1 MVTRPRGKP
10 VVMAQSVRRR
20 SALPTLERV
29 LEFMQ
34 VMWAVDHQLQS
45 VSKNMKSTLGL
56 TVPQRMSLLLI
67 GRNPYISAAELAG
80 SLHLHPGTIS
90 GIVRRLE
97 DAGLITRESDE
108 TDARRAR
115 LVLTGEG
122 REVNR
127 RRKGTFEDAVR
138 KVLGAS
144 SSDDIAGAERVL
156 SRLASQLQAIVG
168 ASTSPRASR

>member
-1 MVTRPRGKP
+1 MTHSAP
-10 VVMAQSVRRR
+10 QR
-20 SALPTLERV
+20 SELPTLDRV

-67 GRNPYISAAELAG
+67 GRNPYISAGELAE

-97 DAGLITRESDE
+97 DAGFITRESDE
-108 TDARRAR
+108 TDARRTR
-115 LVLTGEG
+115 LVVTRRG
-122 REVNR
+122 RVVNR

-138 KVLGAS
+138 RVLGAS
-144 SSDDIAGAERVL
+144 SSHDIEGAERVL
-156 SRLASQLQAIVG
+156 GRLALQLQAIVG
-168 ASTSPRASR
+168 ASTSSHALR